1 MHSWKWV
8 LKETSIRLF
17 WDYAVIK
24 VFVFG
29 CASWGGLVGTVA
41 ISFPSVRNNFI
52 TIITAFYRRGQAAFT
67 GKTPKD
73 LSFFTKH
80 WFSSRLNFSLF
91 FLFKQ
96 HRIVHQLFPLS
107 FKWFVCWTT
116 YIWVKLKAK
125 ADPCFENSMTLLENW
140 ESFAI
145 QAGEILRLYQ
155 FVDFIFFYSVG
166 GLFCPVAV
174 WSPLSSSNVL
184 LLGWDNDL
192 SVEDRA
198 PHGERRMR

>member
-1 MHSWKWV
+1 MSHGNSSEATWCQDFFRANPLKAVLIMHSWKGV

-17 WDYAVIK
+17 WDHAVIK

-67 GKTPKD
+67 GKTTKD

-91 FLFKQ
+91 
-96 HRIVHQLFPLS
+96 S
-107 FKWFVCWTT
+107 
-116 YIWVKLKAK
+116 Y
-125 ADPCFENSMTLLENW
+125 
-140 ESFAI
+140 
-145 QAGEILRLYQ
+145 
-155 FVDFIFFYSVG
+155 
-166 GLFCPVAV
+166 
-174 WSPLSSSNVL
+174 SSNIEL
-184 LLGWDNDL
+184 FISCFHCPSSELF
-192 SVEDRA
+192 VEQ
-198 PHGERRMR
+198 HTFE